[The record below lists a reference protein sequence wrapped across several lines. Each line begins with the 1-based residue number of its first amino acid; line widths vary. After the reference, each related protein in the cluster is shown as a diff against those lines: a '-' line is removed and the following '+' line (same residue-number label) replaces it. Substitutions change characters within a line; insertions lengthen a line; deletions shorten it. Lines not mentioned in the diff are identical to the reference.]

1 MKYLTTG
8 QLLRMGACGPQIAL
22 FESLY
27 GRRLLINKANALA
40 AARAGLNVL
49 WAVDCL
55 LPRKQAERGYRAAC
69 KAAQALKRDP
79 SYDEYF
85 VGAAPIFARA
95 WAKLTRPQWQAHLRH
110 LHSIDEV

>member
-1 MKYLTTG
+1 MKYLTTR
-8 QLLRMGACGPQIAL
+8 QLLRAGACGPEIEL

-55 LPRKQAERGYRAAC
+55 LPRKQPVRGFTAAC
-69 KAAQALKRDP
+69 KTARALNRNP
-79 SYDEYF
+79 SDEEYY
-85 VGAAPIFARA
+85 VAAAPIFARA
-95 WAKLTRPQWQAHLRH
+95 WARLTSKQWSDARIHAGP
-110 LHSIDEV
+110 V

>member
-8 QLLRMGACGPQIAL
+8 QLLRMGACERESDL

-27 GRRLLINKANALA
+27 GGRLLSNKANALA

-69 KAAQALKRDP
+69 EAARALNPHP
-79 SYDEYF
+79 SCEEYC
-85 VGAAPIFARA
+85 VAAAPIFARA
-95 WAKLTRPQWQAHLRH
+95 WARLTSKQWRA
-110 LHSIDEV
+110 V